1 MSSKTVS
8 DMLDA
13 VRYQADS
20 LASLARDTAEA
31 IDALS
36 HLTLSD
42 SCRCNPSSRSW
53 WIHTKDR
60 SDIVQLMTLAPKG
73 KVWRKEVSGAQITYF
88 VQLDSGV
95 SITLYAADDALP
107 PTCQVIEVDEEVP
120 ATTRKVRKIVC
131 NQGDDDAD
139 AGLAALALGLTAT
152 STI

>member
-1 MSSKTVS
+1 MSSKIVS
-8 DMLDA
+8 DMLDN

-20 LASLARDTAEA
+20 LASLTRDTAEA
-31 IDALS
+31 INALS
-36 HLTLSD
+36 GLTLSD

-60 SDIVQLMTLAPKG
+60 ADIVELMTLAPKG

-88 VQLDSGV
+88 VQLDDGLT
-95 SITLYAADDALP
+95 ITLFAADDALP
-107 PTCQVIEVDEEVP
+107 PTCQVVEVDEEVP

-131 NQGDDDAD
+131 NRGDDDASV
-139 AGLAALALGLTAT
+139 ALTAT

>member
-1 MSSKTVS
+1 MSSKIVS
-8 DMLDA
+8 DMLDV

-31 IDALS
+31 AIALGG
-36 HLTLSD
+36 LTLSD

-53 WIHTKDR
+53 WIYTKDR

-73 KVWRKEVSGAQITYF
+73 KVWRKEVSGTQITYF
-88 VQLDSGV
+88 VELDSGV
-95 SITLYAADDALP
+95 SITLFAADDALP

-131 NQGDDDAD
+131 NQGDDDA
-139 AGLAALALGLTAT
+139 GLASLALGVT